1 MNLQTLMPVENVIY
15 LASNCDNDFVLFYA
29 ALLKSIETHH
39 HTGEKIISHLIGDD
53 ITDENKRKVEESLNK
68 GIIEI
73 RWLSSK
79 SFLPAGLNLPDDR
92 SLFPITIYMNLYL
105 AYSLP
110 QEIKKI
116 LYLDVDLIVQDDISN
131 LYNID
136 LGENIIAA
144 ALDRYKNFGHPW
156 GGVRNHK
163 VLGFSPDL
171 PYLNTGV
178 MLIDT
183 EKWRANDITAK
194 TINAINKHKKYSHLA
209 DQYGL
214 NVVFGKLPWIVL
226 PQKWN
231 HVSFEKPVEKPS
243 IIHFIAEKPTYTNY
257 NGILE
262 FSDIFYD
269 YLNLT
274 QFKETK
280 KMSRFKTR
288 VKKTKI
294 VIQKLYRKLFDDFKV

>member
-1 MNLQTLMPVENVIY
+1 MTRENIIY

-29 ALLKSIETHH
+29 ALLKSIEKNH
-39 HTGEKIISHLIGDD
+39 HTGEKIISYLIGDN
-53 ITDENKRKVEESLNK
+53 ITDENKRKVQDSLDQ

-79 SFLPAGLNLPDDR
+79 SFLPDGLNLPDDR

-144 ALDRYKNFGHPW
+144 ALDRYKNFGHSW
-156 GGVRNHK
+156 GGVRNYK
-163 VLGFSPDL
+163 VLGFSPEL

-183 EKWRANDITAK
+183 EKWRAHDITAK
-194 TINAINKHKKYSHLA
+194 TIYAINTYKKYSHLA

-214 NVVFGKLPWIVL
+214 NVVFGKLPWFIL

-231 HVSFEKPVEKPS
+231 HVSFEIPTERPS
-243 IIHFIAEKPTYTNY
+243 IIHFIAEKPTYTTY
-257 NGILE
+257 KGLAE
-262 FSDIFYD
+262 FSHIFYD
-269 YLNLT
+269 YLSLT

-280 KMSRFKTR
+280 KNSRLKTR
-288 VKKTKI
+288 LKKTKI
-294 VIQKLYRKLFDDFKV
+294 VIHKLYRKLFNDFKV